1 VEMCRKAL
9 RQLSWKGIGWCWGV
23 LLGSVPG
30 VSHGTKEKGLTL
42 MQALDFSSG
51 AAGDR
56 TPDLMT
62 ASHALSHLSYS
73 PSLLL
78 ESTKSTGAIASC
90 QEPGSCS
97 V

>member
-1 VEMCRKAL
+1 MS
-9 RQLSWKGIGWCWGV
+9 QP
-23 LLGSVPG
+23 LGFP
-30 VSHGTKEKGLTL
+30 
-42 MQALDFSSG
+42 SG

-73 PSLLL
+73 PSLFL
-78 ESTKSTGAIASC
+78 ESTKRTGAIASC